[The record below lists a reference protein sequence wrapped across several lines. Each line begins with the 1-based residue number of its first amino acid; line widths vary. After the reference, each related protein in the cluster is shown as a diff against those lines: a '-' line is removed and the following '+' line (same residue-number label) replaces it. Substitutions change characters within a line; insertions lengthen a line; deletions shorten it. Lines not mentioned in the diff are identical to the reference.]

1 MWNPNS
7 PLLYSPKGCFPLRLA
22 STTRQEWVKC
32 ALLTRRL
39 ALEIS
44 EYKKLRI
51 NFCLS
56 LHFDVYFYLKMSVKA
71 FKSLQIITIY
81 IDEDLQKS
89 VIYFITYKFGYS

>member
-1 MWNPNS
+1 MEPQLS
-7 PLLYSPKGCFPLRLA
+7 TLYSSKGRFPLRLA

-32 ALLTRRL
+32 ALLTKPL

-56 LHFDVYFYLKMSVKA
+56 LHFHVYFYLKMSVKA
-71 FKSLQIITIY
+71 FKFLRIITIY
-81 IDEDLQKS
+81 IDENLQKL
-89 VIYFITYKFGYS
+89 VIYFITYKF